1 LELNMNLDIDTASK
15 EWLEAKEIERKAVD
29 RRRKLED
36 HISSLVGIP
45 DNLDGT
51 STTDTDGGHKIKIV
65 GRMNHKIDKQKIREL
80 AEEHGLNDYLE
91 SLFRWKAEI
100 NMKAW
105 VSSDPSITN
114 KLLDGITT
122 VPSRSSFT
130 ITAE

>member
-1 LELNMNLDIDTASK
+1 MNLDIDTASK